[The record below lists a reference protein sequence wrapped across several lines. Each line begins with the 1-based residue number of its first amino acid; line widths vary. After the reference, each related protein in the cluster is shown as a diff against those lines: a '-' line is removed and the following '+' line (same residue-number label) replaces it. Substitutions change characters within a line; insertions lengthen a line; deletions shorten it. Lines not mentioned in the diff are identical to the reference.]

1 MVTAIAIEADD
12 SFFAGESLSG
22 MVTLWGG
29 TAAANALGDVVV
41 TLSDDSETGSFT
53 AASITI
59 ADNTNGAAFTYN
71 DTAPGM
77 VTLTATSGTLTGVEP
92 AQNVTVKTGVAG
104 LSVTPDLVKAGSDVT
119 VTATGKAGG
128 GTVKV
133 MDSESMQVGDTKSLD
148 PVVERE
154 DGDVDYS
161 RTITLPADL
170 ADGTYTVTVDIQDL
184 TDSMDIEVLNN
195 QAPPSSAMPR
205 NVR

>member
-41 TLSDDSETGSFT
+41 TLSQRFGDGQFSPPT
-53 AASITI
+53 SITI
-59 ADNTNGAAFTYN
+59 DDDNMPGAAFTYN
-71 DTAPGM
+71 DTAAGT
-77 VTLTATSGTLTGVEP
+77 VTLTATSDLVGVEP
-92 AQNVTVKTGVAG
+92 ATKMVTVKSGVAG
-104 LSVTPDLVKAGSDVT
+104 LSRRHRTLVKAGSDIK

-133 MDSESMQVGDTKSLD
+133 MDSEAMQVGDTKSLD

-154 DGDVDYS
+154 DGDVDYRPYHNAAGRSS
-161 RTITLPADL
+161 RRYLYG
-170 ADGTYTVTVDIQDL
+170 DG
-184 TDSMDIEVLNN
+184 
-195 QAPPSSAMPR
+195 
-205 NVR
+205 